1 MKKISWLNI
10 LLILLNFILF
20 SSEKPNEKRVVTI
33 GICLDEECQKIKE
46 WEFFRNLVEEV
57 SKDFENDYALVLSP
71 KKYQPWKSNNKF
83 HFLDLLFQSF
93 IRKVAKENFD
103 IVLGFTNQEGIQ
115 GSYGI
120 SLYQEAYILVRFL
133 KDRTFLKKVLKHEI
147 CHLFGATHV
156 DDKKDLM
163 DRFLRGTEL
172 GQENKKIINLHM
184 ERNFKNI
191 GFPLPREKFAKL
203 IELYNKIA
211 LSNELLKNSKLP
223 SDKRRQLRKKLNF
236 LPSKESTLQT
246 VQKAYSGLE
255 DVYIYLVFIFIE
267 MEKYDEALN
276 TCEKV
281 LRINPDLNEVY
292 NLMGIASRRSGKI
305 NRAIQYYKKVLKS
318 SPDYLK
324 VYYNLGIAY
333 MKRGDVDLA
342 VSAYKKAIGLNPHFA
357 DPWNNLGYIDLEKGR
372 LDQALEKFKK
382 AIDLNPFFPL
392 AYSNLA
398 EGLLR
403 KGQVDIAFE
412 KVKKALTL
420 DSRLPG
426 PHNILG
432 KIYSAKREFHKA
444 EKEYKIAISLK
455 PGYYKAYFNL
465 GNICFKKSQLSQ
477 ARKYFQKSI
486 DISPRFGPGYAGL
499 GDCFII
505 EGHLDQAERKL
516 NRAVNLGYKTAQ
528 VYLNLSFIKIKKKD
542 YDGAIH
548 YGNLARTD
556 FPGQEKVHQNLG
568 IAYFLKGML
577 PQAEQEFKDVLRLN
591 PKHADMHKNLMM
603 LYLLKKDYVMA
614 GQYMEKYEKLG
625 FQVNE
630 ELKNEILRYK
640 KEQEK

>member
-1 MKKISWLNI
+1 MKKISWLII
-10 LLILLNFILF
+10 LLILLNFILY
-20 SSEKPNEKRVVTI
+20 SSEKPNEKRVVSV
-33 GICLDEECQKIKE
+33 GICLDEECQELSKWDFLRDMI
-46 WEFFRNLVEEV
+46 NEV
-57 SKDFENDYALVLSP
+57 SKDFEKDFAIVLSP
-71 KKYQPWKSNNKF
+71 EKYQPWKSNNKF
-83 HFLDLLFQSF
+83 HSLDLLFQSF
-93 IRKVAKENFD
+93 IRKVTKKNFN

-133 KDRTFLKKVLKHEI
+133 EDRTFLKKVLMHEM

-156 DDKKDLM
+156 DDEKDLM

-172 GQENKKIINLHM
+172 GQENKKIIDLHR

-191 GFPLPREKFAKL
+191 GFPLPREEFTKL

-211 LSNELLKNSKLP
+211 ISNELLKNSKLP
-223 SDKRRQLRKKLNF
+223 STKRRQLRKKLNF
-236 LPSKESTLQT
+236 LPSIKSTLQE
-246 VQKAYSGLE
+246 VQKVYSGLE

-267 MEKYDEALN
+267 MERYDEALN
-276 TCEKV
+276 TCEKA

-318 SPDYLK
+318 RPDYPK
-324 VYYNLGIAY
+324 VHYNLGIAY

-342 VSAYKKAIGLNPHFA
+342 VSAYKKAIGLNPNFA

-403 KGQVDIAFE
+403 KGQVDIALE

-432 KIYSAKREFHKA
+432 KIYSAKKEFHKA

-455 PGYYKAYFNL
+455 PSYYKAYFNL

-486 DISPRFGPGYAGL
+486 DISPRFGQAYAGL
-499 GDCFII
+499 GDCFLK
-505 EGHLDQAERKL
+505 EGHLDQAERKFK
-516 NRAVNLGYKTAQ
+516 RAVNLGYKTAQ

-556 FPGQEKVHQNLG
+556 FPGHEKVHQNLG

-603 LYLLKKDYVMA
+603 LYLLKKDYNMA
-614 GQYMEKYEKLG
+614 GQYLEKYEKLG